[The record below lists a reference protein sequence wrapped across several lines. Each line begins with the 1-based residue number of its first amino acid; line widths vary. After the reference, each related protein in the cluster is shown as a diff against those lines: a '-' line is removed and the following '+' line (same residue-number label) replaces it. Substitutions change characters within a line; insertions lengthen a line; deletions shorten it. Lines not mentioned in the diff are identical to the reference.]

1 MSEKNIKV
9 GARVE
14 LTGKDLF
21 GTVAYVGMTSFA
33 VGKWVGVVLDEPK
46 GKNSGSIKGQQYFQC
61 EDNCGMF
68 VRPTQLRVLVPA
80 PGSAGGKSSS
90 EDVSGTL
97 ATPTPMAQPTKAR
110 LSGSRTSLSSSRQ
123 SLLGSRTQLTTS
135 LNERTGSSTSIA
147 TRKSLVPQNSKDKE
161 TSSSSSLAE
170 GAAAAGGNGGNG
182 GSHTSSKRASFVET
196 GFLEILKPQFTPS
209 QPMRSPSFSNP
220 AQSGEDKAALLEA
233 QKTSAELQ
241 TQLADLTEKLET
253 LKQRRQEDK
262 ERLRELDKM
271 KIQFE
276 QLQEFRTKIMAA
288 QASLQKDLQRAKQET
303 KDAIEARERHAQEMA
318 ELSDNVEMITL
329 DKEMAEE
336 KADTLQLELESLKE
350 RNEELQVDL
359 DLLRSEMQNK
369 AETSIGNIATE
380 GSAGMSTYEFK
391 QLEQQNIRLKE
402 TLVRLRDLSAHD
414 KHDIQKLSKELDMKR
429 SEVAELERTKEKLST
444 KIDELEATVADLQ
457 EQVDAA
463 LGAEEMV
470 EQLAEQK
477 MELEDKVKLLE
488 EEISQLEAL
497 EEVHEQLVESNH
509 ELELDLREELEMAN
523 AAKKDVLRDRDAAI
537 ETIYDR
543 DQTITKFRE
552 LVQKLN
558 EQLLELR
565 ERSSTNE
572 QKSLQDPSLKL
583 ASETIDYKQM
593 FAESKA
599 YTRAIDVQL
608 RQIELSQAN
617 EHVQMLTAFMPE
629 SFMNRGGDHDSILV
643 ILLISR
649 IVFKCGIVV
658 SQTRERFPAVE
669 AVTREAVTQGHTV
682 QQYAFKCRLMH
693 YIHNLQCALHQILY
707 GLNSCQ
713 PDTLLRAGSSLPEMI
728 AQEKIVDGI
737 IELLKSN
744 QLDENSTTDNIEKC
758 VAFFNAMN
766 SVLLAGE
773 QLLNETQMIRDCVAS
788 LSAACESILNDT
800 AIAKVII
807 QEAGSTSDSM
817 LLIQFLN
824 EHMES
829 IKQQVKLIKRR
840 LPTDQHVI
848 KVGLSQHKVDAI
860 RVLAQNISRIMSTM
874 HQASKQSLAAIV
886 SNIESDNAAEHTIP
900 QDKYWSLLSAAC
912 ERIYEQDD
920 RGPTHNFK
928 TLLAQANSDLQHIA
942 QHLLDKEYEI
952 ISAANALQQQQQQ
965 QVPGGQQQRPNSLS
979 TPINQRAQLIKK
991 QLEQKNILAATLENR
1006 EADIKQLKLA
1016 AKMKQNELSEMQI
1029 RKDLAEKKLSVL
1041 QGEYEHAVDKWKLQ
1055 YEETRQQL
1063 QLKEK
1068 EFEETMD
1075 HLQSDIDALESE
1087 KIDLRD
1093 KLKLNTSSGK
1103 NQSSDSHSSHNL
1115 STAAAHSTGV
1125 GGGGSANVSYSAPA
1139 GTAPLVAEE
1148 VQLLK
1153 CAFNQERHERL
1164 RLQAQD
1170 MRAKL
1175 QQFEPLH
1182 VPQPQDQK
1190 INALE
1195 SELTKMKHAWV
1206 LSLLQVQA
1214 NGIQSGNIDAIA
1226 LQRRHQPVPP
1236 KAVISSKASQLASD
1250 ILSEYLHRKPHRAA
1264 RGQFAAF
1271 PTVDVKRVL
1280 QI

>member
-14 LTGKDLF
+14 LTGKELF
-21 GTVAYVGMTSFA
+21 GTIAYVGMTSFA

-46 GKNSGSIKGQQYFQC
+46 GKNSGSIKGHQYFQC
-61 EDNCGMF
+61 DENCGMF
-68 VRPTQLRVLVPA
+68 VRPTQLRVITPA
-80 PGSAGGKSSS
+80 PGDSVGA
-90 EDVSGTL
+90 SGS
-97 ATPTPMAQPTKAR
+97 ATPTVQPTKAR
-110 LSGSRTSLSSSRQ
+110 LSSSRNSLSSSRQ

-135 LNERTGSSTSIA
+135 LSERTGSSSSLA
-147 TRKSLVPQNSKDKE
+147 ARKSLAPQSSKDKVA
-161 TSSSSSLAE
+161 SSTGSLAVE
-170 GAAAAGGNGGNG
+170 GGPGVASAIG
-182 GSHTSSKRASFVET
+182 SKRASFVET

-209 QPMRSPSFSNP
+209 QPMRSPSFTTPPTGTSTTD
-220 AQSGEDKAALLEA
+220 DKVALLEA

-241 TQLADLTEKLET
+241 TQLADATEKLET
-253 LKQRRQEDK
+253 LKQRRNEDK
-262 ERLRELDKM
+262 ERLREFDKM

-276 QLQEFRTKIMAA
+276 QQQEFRTKIMAS
-288 QASLQKDLQRAKQET
+288 QAIMKKELQRAKQEA
-303 KDAIEARERHAQEMA
+303 KDAIEAKEQHAQEMA

-336 KADTLQLELESLKE
+336 KADTLQLELESSKE
-350 RNEELQVDL
+350 RIEELQVDL

-369 AETSIGNIATE
+369 AESNIPAAD
-380 GSAGMSTYEFK
+380 GGMSTYEFK

-402 TLVRLRDLSAHD
+402 TLVRLRDLTAHD
-414 KHDIQKLSKELDMKR
+414 KHDIQKLTKELEMKR
-429 SEVAELERTKEKLST
+429 SEVAELERTKEKLSS

-470 EQLAEQK
+470 EQLAEKK

-509 ELELDLREELEMAN
+509 ELELDLREELDLAN
-523 AAKKDVLRDRDAAI
+523 GAKKEMLRERDAAI

-558 EQLLELR
+558 EQLIELR
-565 ERSSTNE
+565 ERSSNNDL
-572 QKSLQDPSLKL
+572 KSLQDPSLKL
-583 ASETIDYKQM
+583 ATETIDYKQM

-617 EHVQMLTAFMPE
+617 EHVHMLTAFMPE

-643 ILLISR
+643 VLLISR
-649 IVFKCGIVV
+649 IVFKCGIIV

-669 AVTREAVTQGHTV
+669 LVTREAVTQGHAV
-682 QQYAFKCRLMH
+682 QQYTFKCRLMH
-693 YIHNLQCALHQILY
+693 YVHNLQCALHQILY

-713 PDTLLRAGSSLPEMI
+713 PDTLLRAGSSLPEMV

-788 LSAACESILNDT
+788 LGAACESILNDT

-807 QEAGSTSDSM
+807 QEAGATSDSM

-840 LPTDQHVI
+840 LPNDQHVI
-848 KVGLSQHKVDAI
+848 KCGLSPHKMDAM
-860 RVLAQNISRIMSTM
+860 RALAQHISRIMSAM
-874 HQASKQSLAAIV
+874 HLATKQALAAIV
-886 SNIESDNAAEHTIP
+886 ANIESDNAAEHTLP
-900 QDKYWSLLSAAC
+900 QDKFWSLLSAAC

-920 RGPTHNFK
+920 RGPTQNFK
-928 TLLAQANSDLQHIA
+928 ALLGQANTDLQHIA

-952 ISAANALQQQQQQ
+952 MSAAGAA
-965 QVPGGQQQRPNSLS
+965 PRAPSLN

-991 QLEQKNILAATLENR
+991 QLEQKNVLAATLENR

-1016 AKMKQNELSEMQI
+1016 AKMKLNELSEMQI

-1041 QGEYEHAVDKWKLQ
+1041 QDEYEHAVGKWKLQ
-1055 YEETRQQL
+1055 YEETHKKL

-1087 KIDLRD
+1087 KSDLRD
-1093 KLKLNTSSGK
+1093 KLKLNTSGVKS
-1103 NQSSDSHSSHNL
+1103 QTSDSHSSLHNL
-1115 STAAAHSTGV
+1115 SATGT
-1125 GGGGSANVSYSAPA
+1125 GSANVSYTAPA

-1148 VQLLK
+1148 LQLLK
-1153 CAFNQERHERL
+1153 CAFNNERNERL

-1175 QQFEPLH
+1175 QQFEPIY
-1182 VPQPQDQK
+1182 VPQPQDQR
-1190 INALE
+1190 ICALE
-1195 SELTKMKHAWV
+1195 SQLTKMKHAWV

-1214 NGIQSGNIDAIA
+1214 KSSDVNVNTVAM
-1226 LQRRHQPVPP
+1226 QRRNQPLPQ
-1236 KAVISSKASQLASD
+1236 KAEICTRASRLASD
-1250 ILSEYLHRKPHRAA
+1250 ILTEYLQRKPHRAA
-1264 RGQFAAF
+1264 TGEFAAF

>member
-14 LTGKDLF
+14 LTGKELF
-21 GTVAYVGMTSFA
+21 GTIAYVGMTSFA

-61 EDNCGMF
+61 EENCGMF
-68 VRPTQLRVLVPA
+68 VRPTQLRVIMPA
-80 PGSAGGKSSS
+80 GDQAAGSGG
-90 EDVSGTL
+90 SGN
-97 ATPTPMAQPTKAR
+97 ATPTLQPTKAR

-135 LNERTGSSTSIA
+135 LSERTGSSSSLA
-147 TRKSLVPQNSKDKE
+147 TRKSLAPQSSKDKDA
-161 TSSSSSLAE
+161 SSTGSLAGE
-170 GAAAAGGNGGNG
+170 GSGTA
-182 GSHTSSKRASFVET
+182 TSATASKRASFVET

-209 QPMRSPSFSNP
+209 QPMRSPSFTATSTT
-220 AQSGEDKAALLEA
+220 EDKVALLEA

-241 TQLADLTEKLET
+241 TQLADVTEKLET
-253 LKQRRQEDK
+253 LKQRRNEDK
-262 ERLRELDKM
+262 ERLREFDKM

-276 QLQEFRTKIMAA
+276 QLQEFRTKIMSA
-288 QASLQKDLQRAKQET
+288 QASLQKELQRAKQEA
-303 KDAIEARERHAQEMA
+303 KDAIEAKEQHAQEMA

-336 KADTLQLELESLKE
+336 KADTLQLELESSKE
-350 RNEELQVDL
+350 RIEELQVDL
-359 DLLRSEMQNK
+359 ELLRSEMQNK
-369 AETSIGNIATE
+369 TESSIAASDG
-380 GSAGMSTYEFK
+380 GMSTYEFK
-391 QLEQQNIRLKE
+391 QLEQQNIRLKD
-402 TLVRLRDLSAHD
+402 TLVRLRDLTAHD
-414 KHDIQKLSKELDMKR
+414 KHDIQKLTKELEMKR
-429 SEVAELERTKEKLST
+429 SEVAELERTKEKLSS

-470 EQLAEQK
+470 EQLAEKK

-488 EEISQLEAL
+488 EEIAQLEAL

-509 ELELDLREELEMAN
+509 ELELDLREELDLAN
-523 AAKKDVLRDRDAAI
+523 GAKKEVLRERDAAI

-558 EQLLELR
+558 EQLIELR
-565 ERSSTNE
+565 DRSSSNE

-583 ASETIDYKQM
+583 ATETIDYKQM

-669 AVTREAVTQGHTV
+669 AVTREAVTQGYAV

-707 GLNSCQ
+707 GLNSCT
-713 PDTLLRAGSSLPEMI
+713 PDTLLRAGSSLPEMV

-788 LSAACESILNDT
+788 LGAACESILNDT

-807 QEAGSTSDSM
+807 EEAGATSDSM

-840 LPTDQHVI
+840 LPNDQHVI
-848 KVGLSQHKVDAI
+848 KCGLSPHKMDAM
-860 RVLAQNISRIMSTM
+860 RALAQQISRIMSTM
-874 HQASKQSLAAIV
+874 HLATKQALAAIV
-886 SNIESDNAAEHTIP
+886 ANTESDNAAEHTLP
-900 QDKYWSLLSAAC
+900 QDKYWSLLSSAC
-912 ERIYEQDD
+912 ERVYEQDD
-920 RGPTHNFK
+920 RGPTQNFK
-928 TLLAQANSDLQHIA
+928 ALLGQANTDLQHIA

-952 ISAANALQQQQQQ
+952 MSAAGAAPRVQAQN
-965 QVPGGQQQRPNSLS
+965 

-991 QLEQKNILAATLENR
+991 QLEQKNVLAATLENR

-1016 AKMKQNELSEMQI
+1016 AKMKLNELSEMQI

-1041 QGEYEHAVDKWKLQ
+1041 QSEYEHAVNKWKLQ
-1055 YEETRQQL
+1055 YEETHQNL
-1063 QLKEK
+1063 LKKEK

-1087 KIDLRD
+1087 KSDLRD
-1093 KLKLNTSSGK
+1093 KLKLNSSVGK
-1103 NQSSDSHSSHNL
+1103 SQASDSHSSSAHNL
-1115 STAAAHSTGV
+1115 SGTGL
-1125 GGGGSANVSYSAPA
+1125 GTGSANVSYTAPA

-1148 VQLLK
+1148 LQLLK
-1153 CAFNQERHERL
+1153 CAFNQERNERL

-1175 QQFEPLH
+1175 QQFEPIH
-1182 VPQPQDQK
+1182 VPQPQDQR

-1195 SELTKMKHAWV
+1195 SQLTKMKHAWV

-1214 NGIQSGNIDAIA
+1214 KGASGGAANINTIA
-1226 LQRRHQPVPP
+1226 MQRRHQPLPR
-1236 KAVISSKASQLASD
+1236 KSEISTQASRLASD
-1250 ILSEYLHRKPHRAA
+1250 ILAEYLQRKPHRAA
-1264 RGQFAAF
+1264 SGQFAAF

>member
-1 MSEKNIKV
+1 MTEKNLKV

-14 LTGKDLF
+14 LTGKDLL

-61 EDNCGMF
+61 EENHGMF
-68 VRPTQLRVLVPA
+68 VRPTQLRLLEAA
-80 PGSAGGKSSS
+80 PGS
-90 EDVSGTL
+90 SG
-97 ATPTPMAQPTKAR
+97 ATPTAAQPTKAR

-123 SLLGSRTQLTTS
+123 SLLGSRSQLATS
-135 LNERTGSSTSIA
+135 LSERTASSSSLA
-147 TRKSLVPQNSKDKE
+147 TRKSLAPQSSRDKE
-161 TSSSSSLAE
+161 SSSTSLAE
-170 GAAAAGGNGGNG
+170 GPSGGNG
-182 GSHTSSKRASFVET
+182 GSGSHASSKRASFVET

-209 QPMRSPSFSNP
+209 QPMRSPSFTTPPNSS
-220 AQSGEDKAALLEA
+220 SGTDDKTALLEA

-241 TQLADLTEKLET
+241 TQLADVSEKLDT
-253 LKQRRQEDK
+253 LKQRRNEDK
-262 ERLRELDKM
+262 ERLREFDKM

-288 QASLQKDLQRAKQET
+288 QASLQKELQRAKQEA
-303 KDAIEARERHAQEMA
+303 KDAIEAKEQHAQEMA

-336 KADTLQLELESLKE
+336 KADTLQLELESSKE
-350 RNEELQVDL
+350 RIEELQVDL
-359 DLLRSEMQNK
+359 ELLRSEMQNK
-369 AETSIGNIATE
+369 AETTIGNISGDGVGDST
-380 GSAGMSTYEFK
+380 GLSTYEFK
-391 QLEQQNIRLKE
+391 QLEQQNIRLKD

-414 KHDIQKLSKELDMKR
+414 KHDIQKLSKELEMKR
-429 SEVAELERTKEKLST
+429 SEVAELERTKEKLSA

-470 EQLAEQK
+470 EQLAEKK

-488 EEISQLEAL
+488 EEIAQLEAL

-509 ELELDLREELEMAN
+509 ELELDLREELDLAN
-523 AAKKDVLRDRDAAI
+523 GAKKEVLRERDAAI

-558 EQLLELR
+558 EQLTELR
-565 ERSSTNE
+565 ERSSGNE
-572 QKSLQDPSLKL
+572 KESLQDPSLKL
-583 ASETIDYKQM
+583 ATETIDYKQM

-629 SFMNRGGDHDSILV
+629 SFMSRGGDHDSILV
-643 ILLISR
+643 VLLISR

-669 AVTREAVTQGHTV
+669 AITREAVTHGHAV
-682 QQYAFKCRLMH
+682 QQFAFKCRLLH
-693 YIHNLQCALHQILY
+693 YVHNLQCALHQILY

-713 PDTLLRAGSSLPEMI
+713 PDTLLRAGSSLPEMV

-773 QLLNETQMIRDCVAS
+773 QLLNEIQMIRDCVAS
-788 LSAACESILNDT
+788 LGAACESILSDT
-800 AIAKVII
+800 AIARVII
-807 QEAGSTSDSM
+807 QEAGATSDSV

-824 EHMES
+824 ESMES
-829 IKQQVKLIKRR
+829 VRQQVKLIKRR
-840 LPTDQHVI
+840 LPSDQHVI
-848 KVGLSQHKVDAI
+848 KSGLSEHKVEAM
-860 RVLAQNISRIMSTM
+860 RALAQNISRIMSAM
-874 HQASKQSLAAIV
+874 HQATRQSLAAIV
-886 SNIESDNAAEHTIP
+886 STIESDNAAEHTLA

-920 RGPTHNFK
+920 RGPTQNFK

-952 ISAANALQQQQQQ
+952 MSAANTSNVGL
-965 QVPGGQQQRPNSLS
+965 PGQQRSVGPAQS
-979 TPINQRAQLIKK
+979 TPITQRAQLIKK
-991 QLEQKNILAATLENR
+991 QLEQKNVLAATLENR
-1006 EADIKQLKLA
+1006 EADIKQHKLA

-1041 QGEYEHAVDKWKLQ
+1041 QNEYEHAVAKWKQQ
-1055 YEETRQQL
+1055 YDETHQRL
-1063 QLKEK
+1063 MLKEK

-1087 KIDLRD
+1087 KSDLRD
-1093 KLKLNTSSGK
+1093 KLKLNTSAGK
-1103 NQSSDSHSSHNL
+1103 NQSISDSHSPHNL
-1115 STAAAHSTGV
+1115 SAAGSVSGAP
-1125 GGGGSANVSYSAPA
+1125 GSANISYSAPA
-1139 GTAPLVAEE
+1139 GTAPVVAEE
-1148 VQLLK
+1148 VLLLK
-1153 CAFNQERHERL
+1153 SAFNQERNERL

-1175 QQFEPLH
+1175 SQFEPLH
-1182 VPQPQDQK
+1182 VPQPQDQR
-1190 INALE
+1190 ISALE
-1195 SELTKMKHAWV
+1195 SELTRMKHAWV
-1206 LSLLQVQA
+1206 LSLLQVRSQESI
-1214 NGIQSGNIDAIA
+1214 NTSSINSIA
-1226 LQRRHQPVPP
+1226 LQRRHQPLPP
-1236 KAVISSKASQLASD
+1236 KGEISSKASRLASD
-1250 ILSEYLHRKPHRAA
+1250 ILTEYLQRKPHRATH
-1264 RGQFAAF
+1264 GQFASF

>member
-1 MSEKNIKV
+1 MSEKNLKV

-61 EDNCGMF
+61 DENCGMF
-68 VRPTQLRVLVPA
+68 VRPTQLRVVAPA
-80 PGSAGGKSSS
+80 PGDSGGKRSS
-90 EDVSGTL
+90 EDVSGV
-97 ATPTPMAQPTKAR
+97 TPTAQPTKAR
-110 LSGSRTSLSSSRQ
+110 LSSSRTSLSSSRQ
-123 SLLGSRTQLTTS
+123 SLVGSRTQLTAS
-135 LNERTGSSTSIA
+135 LSERTGSSSSIA
-147 TRKSLVPQNSKDKE
+147 AARKSLAPQNSKDRE
-161 TSSSSSLAE
+161 SSSASLAE
-170 GAAAAGGNGGNG
+170 AAAGGNG
-182 GSHTSSKRASFVET
+182 SHASSKRASFVET

-209 QPMRSPSFSNP
+209 QPMRSPSFTTLPNP
-220 AQSGEDKAALLEA
+220 GVASTSEDKAALLES

-253 LKQRRQEDK
+253 LKQRRNEDK
-262 ERLRELDKM
+262 ERMREFDKM

-288 QASLQKDLQRAKQET
+288 QASLQKELQRAKQET
-303 KDAIEARERHAQEMA
+303 KDAIEAKEQHAQEMA
-318 ELSDNVEMITL
+318 ELSDSVEMITL

-336 KADTLQLELESLKE
+336 KADTLQLELESSKE
-350 RNEELQVDL
+350 RIEELQVDL

-369 AETSIGNIATE
+369 AENTIGNIAAD
-380 GSAGMSTYEFK
+380 GSTGGGLSTYEFK
-391 QLEQQNIRLKE
+391 QLEQQNIRLKD

-414 KHDIQKLSKELDMKR
+414 KHDIQKLSKELEMKR
-429 SEVAELERTKEKLST
+429 SEVAELERTKEKLSA

-470 EQLAEQK
+470 EQLAEKK

-509 ELELDLREELEMAN
+509 ELELDLREELDLAN
-523 AAKKDVLRDRDAAI
+523 AAKKDVLRERDAAI

-558 EQLLELR
+558 EQLTELR
-565 ERSSTNE
+565 ERTSSNE
-572 QKSLQDPSLKL
+572 DKSLQDPSLKL
-583 ASETIDYKQM
+583 ATETIDYKQM

-617 EHVQMLTAFMPE
+617 EHVHMLTAFMPE

-669 AVTREAVTQGHTV
+669 AVTREAVTQGHAV
-682 QQYAFKCRLMH
+682 QQYTFKCRLMH

-713 PDTLLRAGSSLPEMI
+713 PDTLLRAGSSLPEMV

-773 QLLNETQMIRDCVAS
+773 QLLNEIQMIRDCVAS
-788 LSAACESILNDT
+788 LGAACESILNDT

-807 QEAGSTSDSM
+807 QEAGATSDSM
-817 LLIQFLN
+817 LLIQYLN
-824 EHMES
+824 EQMES
-829 IKQQVKLIKRR
+829 IRQQVKLIKRR
-840 LPTDQHVI
+840 LPSDQHVI
-848 KVGLSQHKVDAI
+848 KCGLSQHKVDAM
-860 RVLAQNISRIMSTM
+860 RALAQNISRIMSAM
-874 HQASKQSLAAIV
+874 HLATRQSLAAIV
-886 SNIESDNAAEHTIP
+886 ANIESDNAAEHTLP

-928 TLLAQANSDLQHIA
+928 ALLAQANTDLQHIA

-952 ISAANALQQQQQQ
+952 MTAANTSTSTS
-965 QVPGGQQQRPNSLS
+965 GSGQQRPTAAQS
-979 TPINQRAQLIKK
+979 TPIIQRAQLIKK
-991 QLEQKNILAATLENR
+991 QLEQKNVLSATLENR

-1041 QGEYEHAVDKWKLQ
+1041 QNEYEHAVDKWKQQ

-1063 QLKEK
+1063 SLKEK

-1087 KIDLRD
+1087 KSDLRD
-1093 KLKLNTSSGK
+1093 KLKLNTSTGK
-1103 NQSSDSHSSHNL
+1103 NQSSDSHSQHSL
-1115 STAAAHSTGV
+1115 STAASAGPGST
-1125 GGGGSANVSYSAPA
+1125 NVSYTTPA
-1139 GTAPLVAEE
+1139 GTAPAVAEE

-1153 CAFNQERHERL
+1153 CAFTNERNERL

-1175 QQFEPLH
+1175 SQFEPIH
-1182 VPQPQDQK
+1182 VPQPQDQR
-1190 INALE
+1190 INALD
-1195 SELTKMKHAWV
+1195 SELTRMKHAWV
-1206 LSLLQVQA
+1206 LSLLQVRS
-1214 NGIQSGNIDAIA
+1214 NDAVSAGSINTVA
-1226 LQRRHQPVPP
+1226 LQRRHQPLPP
-1236 KAVISSKASQLASD
+1236 KGEISSKASQLASD
-1250 ILSEYLHRKPHRAA
+1250 ILTEYLQRKPHRAA
-1264 RGQFAAF
+1264 RGQFASF
-1271 PTVDVKRVL
+1271 PTVDVKQVL

>member
-14 LTGKDLF
+14 LTGKELF
-21 GTVAYVGMTSFA
+21 GTIAYVGMTSFA

-61 EDNCGMF
+61 EENCGMF
-68 VRPTQLRVLVPA
+68 VRPTQLRVITPAPETA
-80 PGSAGGKSSS
+80 PGSGSSGS
-90 EDVSGTL
+90 
-97 ATPTPMAQPTKAR
+97 ATPTLQPTKAR
-110 LSGSRTSLSSSRQ
+110 LSGSRASLSSSRQ

-135 LNERTGSSTSIA
+135 LSERTGSNSSLA
-147 TRKSLVPQNSKDKE
+147 TRKSLAPQSSKDKDAA
-161 TSSSSSLAE
+161 TAASLSGEA
-170 GAAAAGGNGGNG
+170 GATASPAA
-182 GSHTSSKRASFVET
+182 SKRASFVET

-209 QPMRSPSFSNP
+209 QPMRSPSFTAPPNTT
-220 AQSGEDKAALLEA
+220 EDKVALLES
-233 QKTSAELQ
+233 QKISAELQ
-241 TQLADLTEKLET
+241 TQLADVTEKLET
-253 LKQRRQEDK
+253 LKQRRNEDK
-262 ERLRELDKM
+262 ERLREFDKM

-276 QLQEFRTKIMAA
+276 QLQEFRTKIMSA
-288 QASLQKDLQRAKQET
+288 QASLQKELQRAKQET
-303 KDAIEARERHAQEMA
+303 KDAIEAKERHAQEMA

-336 KADTLQLELESLKE
+336 KADTLQLELESSKE
-350 RNEELQVDL
+350 RIEELQVDL
-359 DLLRSEMQNK
+359 ELLRSEMQNK
-369 AETSIGNIATE
+369 AETNITASD
-380 GSAGMSTYEFK
+380 GGMSTYEFK
-391 QLEQQNIRLKE
+391 QLEQQNIRLKD
-402 TLVRLRDLSAHD
+402 TLVRLRDLTAHD
-414 KHDIQKLSKELDMKR
+414 KHDIQKLTKELEMKR
-429 SEVAELERTKEKLST
+429 SEVAELERTKEKLSS

-470 EQLAEQK
+470 EQLAEKK

-488 EEISQLEAL
+488 EEIAQLEAL

-509 ELELDLREELEMAN
+509 ELELDLREELDLAN
-523 AAKKDVLRDRDAAI
+523 AAKKDVLRERDAAI

-558 EQLLELR
+558 EQLIELR
-565 ERSSTNE
+565 ERSSNND

-583 ASETIDYKQM
+583 ATETIDYKQM

-669 AVTREAVTQGHTV
+669 AVTREAVTQGHAV

-713 PDTLLRAGSSLPEMI
+713 PDTLLRAGSSLPEMV

-788 LSAACESILNDT
+788 LGAACESILNDT

-807 QEAGSTSDSM
+807 QEAGATSDSM

-840 LPTDQHVI
+840 LPNDQHVI
-848 KVGLSQHKVDAI
+848 KCGLSPHKMDAM
-860 RVLAQNISRIMSTM
+860 RALAQNISRIMSAM
-874 HQASKQSLAAIV
+874 HLATKQALAAIV
-886 SNIESDNAAEHTIP
+886 ANIESDNAAEHTLP
-900 QDKYWSLLSAAC
+900 QDKYWSLLSSAC

-920 RGPTHNFK
+920 RGPTQNFK
-928 TLLAQANSDLQHIA
+928 ALLGQANADLQHIA

-952 ISAANALQQQQQQ
+952 MSAAGTA
-965 QVPGGQQQRPNSLS
+965 PRPQTLS
-979 TPINQRAQLIKK
+979 TPIHQRSQLIKK
-991 QLEQKNILAATLENR
+991 QLEQKNVLAATLENR

-1016 AKMKQNELSEMQI
+1016 AKMKLNELSEMQI

-1041 QGEYEHAVDKWKLQ
+1041 QDEYEHAVGKWKLQ
-1055 YEETRQQL
+1055 YEETHKKLL
-1063 QLKEK
+1063 QKEK

-1087 KIDLRD
+1087 KSDLRD
-1093 KLKLNTSSGK
+1093 KLKLNTSAGK
-1103 NQSSDSHSSHNL
+1103 SLTSDSHSSLHNL
-1115 STAAAHSTGV
+1115 SATGTS
-1125 GGGGSANVSYSAPA
+1125 SANVSYTAPA

-1148 VQLLK
+1148 LQLLK
-1153 CAFNQERHERL
+1153 CAFNNERNERM

-1175 QQFEPLH
+1175 QQLEPIY
-1182 VPQPQDQK
+1182 VPQPQDQR

-1195 SELTKMKHAWV
+1195 SQLTKMKHAWV

-1214 NGIQSGNIDAIA
+1214 KGSGMSAANINTIA
-1226 LQRRHQPVPP
+1226 LQRRNQPLPQ
-1236 KAVISSKASQLASD
+1236 KAEICTRASRLASD
-1250 ILSEYLHRKPHRAA
+1250 ILNEYLQRKPHRASA
-1264 RGQFAAF
+1264 GEFAAF

>member
-1 MSEKNIKV
+1 MSEKNLKV

-14 LTGKDLF
+14 LTGKDLL

-61 EDNCGMF
+61 DENCGMF
-68 VRPTQLRVLVPA
+68 VRPTQLRLLEAA
-80 PGSAGGKSSS
+80 PGSRRSI
-90 EDVSGTL
+90 EDVSG
-97 ATPTPMAQPTKAR
+97 ATPTAAQPTKAR
-110 LSGSRTSLSSSRQ
+110 LSSSRTSLSSSRQ

-135 LNERTGSSTSIA
+135 LSERTASSSSIGP
-147 TRKSLVPQNSKDKE
+147 RKSLAPQNSKDKE
-161 TSSSSSLAE
+161 SSSTSLAE
-170 GAAAAGGNGGNG
+170 GAPAASGGNGAA
-182 GSHTSSKRASFVET
+182 SHASSKRASFVET

-209 QPMRSPSFSNP
+209 QPLRSPSFTMPSN
-220 AQSGEDKAALLEA
+220 SGAEDKVALLEA

-241 TQLADLTEKLET
+241 AQLADLTEKLET
-253 LKQRRQEDK
+253 LKQRRNEDK
-262 ERLRELDKM
+262 ERLREFDKM

-276 QLQEFRTKIMAA
+276 QLQEFRTKIMGA
-288 QASLQKDLQRAKQET
+288 QASLQKELLRAKQEA
-303 KDAIEARERHAQEMA
+303 KDAIEAKEQHAQEMA
-318 ELSDNVEMITL
+318 DLADNVEMITL

-336 KADTLQLELESLKE
+336 KADTLQLELESSKE
-350 RNEELQVDL
+350 RIEELEVDL
-359 DLLRSEMQNK
+359 ELLRSEMQNK
-369 AETSIGNIATE
+369 AESAIGNIS
-380 GSAGMSTYEFK
+380 GGDDSPGLSTYEFK

-414 KHDIQKLSKELDMKR
+414 KHDIQKLSKELEMKR
-429 SEVAELERTKEKLST
+429 SEVTELERTKEKLSA
-444 KIDELEATVADLQ
+444 KIDELEAIVADLQ

-470 EQLAEQK
+470 EQLAEKK

-488 EEISQLEAL
+488 EEIAQLEAL

-509 ELELDLREELEMAN
+509 ELELDLREELDLAN
-523 AAKKDVLRDRDAAI
+523 GAKKEVLRERDAAI

-543 DQTITKFRE
+543 DQTIVKFRE

-558 EQLLELR
+558 DQLTELR
-565 ERSSTNE
+565 DRNSSNE
-572 QKSLQDPSLKL
+572 KESLQDPSLKMVT
-583 ASETIDYKQM
+583 ETIDYKQM

-629 SFMNRGGDHDSILV
+629 SFMSRGGDHDSILV

-649 IVFKCGIVV
+649 IVFKCDIVV
-658 SQTRERFPAVE
+658 SQTRERFPPVDAI
-669 AVTREAVTQGHTV
+669 TREAVTQGHAV
-682 QQYAFKCRLMH
+682 QQYAFKCRLLH
-693 YIHNLQCALHQILY
+693 YVHSLQCALHQILY

-713 PDTLLRAGSSLPEMI
+713 PDTLLRAGSSLPEMV

-773 QLLNETQMIRDCVAS
+773 QLLNEIQMIRDCVAS
-788 LSAACESILNDT
+788 LGAACESILSDT

-807 QEAGSTSDSM
+807 QEAGATSDSV

-824 EHMES
+824 ENMES
-829 IKQQVKLIKRR
+829 VRQQVKLIKRR
-840 LPTDQHVI
+840 LPSDQHVI
-848 KVGLSQHKVDAI
+848 KSGLSQHKVEAM
-860 RVLAQNISRIMSTM
+860 RGLAQNISRIMSAM
-874 HQASKQSLAAIV
+874 HQATKQSLAAIV
-886 SNIESDNAAEHTIP
+886 STIESDNAAEHTLP
-900 QDKYWSLLSAAC
+900 QEKYWALLTASC

-920 RGPTHNFK
+920 RGPTQNFK
-928 TLLAQANSDLQHIA
+928 TLLAQANSDLQLIA
-942 QHLLDKEYEI
+942 QHLLDKEYDI
-952 ISAANALQQQQQQ
+952 ISAANNASNQQKS
-965 QVPGGQQQRPNSLS
+965 GAHS
-979 TPINQRAQLIKK
+979 TPITQRAQLIKK
-991 QLEQKNILAATLENR
+991 QLEQKNVLAATLENR
-1006 EADIKQLKLA
+1006 EADVKQLKVA

-1041 QGEYEHAVDKWKLQ
+1041 QNEYEHAVDKWKQ
-1055 YEETRQQL
+1055 KYEETCLQL

-1087 KIDLRD
+1087 KSDLRD
-1093 KLKLNTSSGK
+1093 KLKLNSTTGK
-1103 NQSSDSHSSHNL
+1103 VQPGSESHSPHNISL
-1115 STAAAHSTGV
+1115 SGNTSTAPGIS
-1125 GGGGSANVSYSAPA
+1125 NVSYSAPA
-1139 GTAPLVAEE
+1139 GTAPVVAEE
-1148 VQLLK
+1148 VELLK
-1153 CAFNQERHERL
+1153 NAFNQERNQRL

-1175 QQFEPLH
+1175 SQFEPLH
-1182 VPQPQDQK
+1182 VPQPQDQR
-1190 INALE
+1190 ITALE
-1195 SELTKMKHAWV
+1195 SELTRMKHAWV
-1206 LSLLQVQA
+1206 LSLLQVRSQDSV
-1214 NGIQSGNIDAIA
+1214 NSGTRIDAVA
-1226 LQRRHQPVPP
+1226 LQRRNQPVPL
-1236 KAVISSKASQLASD
+1236 KGEISSKASQLASD
-1250 ILSEYLHRKPHRAA
+1250 ILTEYLQRKPHRATH
-1264 RGQFAAF
+1264 GQFASF

>member
-14 LTGKDLF
+14 LTGKELF

-33 VGKWVGVVLDEPK
+33 VGKWVGVVLEEPK
-46 GKNSGSIKGQQYFQC
+46 GKNNGCIKGQQYFQC
-61 EDNCGMF
+61 DENCGMF
-68 VRPTQLRVLVPA
+68 VRPTQLRVITPA
-80 PGSAGGKSSS
+80 PDASGSGKRSS
-90 EDVSGTL
+90 EDVSGSGN
-97 ATPTPMAQPTKAR
+97 TPLTTQPTRAR

-135 LNERTGSSTSIA
+135 LSERTPSSSSIGP
-147 TRKSLVPQNSKDKE
+147 RKSLAPQNSKDA
-161 TSSSSSLAE
+161 SSSSLANAE
-170 GAAAAGGNGGNG
+170 TASAAGGGNG
-182 GSHTSSKRASFVET
+182 SHASSKRASFVET

-209 QPMRSPSFSNP
+209 QPMRSPSFTAPPNAGS
-220 AQSGEDKAALLEA
+220 SSEDKAALLEA

-241 TQLADLTEKLET
+241 TQVADLTEKLDT
-253 LKQRRQEDK
+253 LKQRRNEDK
-262 ERLRELDKM
+262 ERLREFDKM

-276 QLQEFRTKIMAA
+276 QLQEFRTKIMAT
-288 QASLQKDLQRAKQET
+288 QASLQKELQRAKQEA
-303 KDAIEARERHAQEMA
+303 KDAIEAKERHAQEMA

-336 KADTLQLELESLKE
+336 KADTLQLELESSKE
-350 RNEELQVDL
+350 RIEELQVDL
-359 DLLRSEMQNK
+359 ELLRSDMQNK
-369 AETSIGNIATE
+369 ADATIGNI
-380 GSAGMSTYEFK
+380 SADGTTGGMSTYEFK
-391 QLEQQNIRLKE
+391 QLEQQNIRLKD

-414 KHDIQKLSKELDMKR
+414 KHDIQKLTKELETKR
-429 SEVAELERTKEKLST
+429 SEVAELERTKEKLSS

-470 EQLAEQK
+470 EQLAEKK

-488 EEISQLEAL
+488 EEIAQLEAL

-509 ELELDLREELEMAN
+509 DLEMDLREELDLAN
-523 AAKKDVLRDRDAAI
+523 GAKKEALRERDAAI

-558 EQLLELR
+558 EELIELR
-565 ERSSTNE
+565 ERSSSND

-643 ILLISR
+643 VLLISR

-669 AVTREAVTQGHTV
+669 AVTREAVTQGHGV

-713 PDTLLRAGSSLPEMI
+713 PDTLLRAGSSLPEMV

-788 LSAACESILNDT
+788 LGAACESILNDT

-807 QEAGSTSDSM
+807 QEAGATSDSV

-824 EHMES
+824 EQMEA

-840 LPTDQHVI
+840 LPSDQHVI
-848 KVGLSQHKVDAI
+848 KCGLSSHKLDAI
-860 RVLAQNISRIMSTM
+860 RALAQSISRIMSAM
-874 HQASKQSLAAIV
+874 HSATKQALAAV
-886 SNIESDNAAEHTIP
+886 VANIESDNAAEHTLP
-900 QDKYWSLLSAAC
+900 QEKYWSLLSAAC

-928 TLLAQANSDLQHIA
+928 TLLAQAQTDLQHIA

-952 ISAANALQQQQQQ
+952 ISAAGA
-965 QVPGGQQQRPNSLS
+965 QQRPQNKD
-979 TPINQRAQLIKK
+979 TPIIQRAQLIKK
-991 QLEQKNILAATLENR
+991 QLEQKNVLAATLENR

-1041 QGEYEHAVDKWKLQ
+1041 QGEYEHTVNKWKLQ
-1055 YEETRQQL
+1055 YEETRTLLVQ
-1063 QLKEK
+1063 KEK

-1087 KIDLRD
+1087 KSDLRD
-1093 KLKLNTSSGK
+1093 KLKLNSSGGK
-1103 NQSSDSHSSHNL
+1103 SQISDLSGHNI
-1115 STAAAHSTGV
+1115 STASSG
-1125 GGGGSANVSYSAPA
+1125 NVSYTAPA
-1139 GTAPLVAEE
+1139 GTAPMVAEE
-1148 VQLLK
+1148 LQLLK
-1153 CAFNQERHERL
+1153 CAFNNERNERL

-1175 QQFEPLH
+1175 QQFEPIY
-1182 VPQPQDQK
+1182 VPQPQDQR

-1195 SELTKMKHAWV
+1195 SQLTKMKHAWV

-1214 NGIQSGNIDAIA
+1214 PGASLVANANSVA
-1226 LQRRHQPVPP
+1226 LQRRHQPLPP
-1236 KAVISSKASQLASD
+1236 KQEISTRASQLASD
-1250 ILSEYLHRKPHRAA
+1250 ILAEYLQRKPHRAS

>member
-1 MSEKNIKV
+1 MSEKDLKK

-14 LTGKDLF
+14 LTGKDLL

-33 VGKWVGVVLDEPK
+33 VGKWVGVILDEPK
-46 GKNSGSIKGQQYFQC
+46 GKNSGSIKGTQYFQC
-61 EDNCGMF
+61 DENCGMF
-68 VRPTQLRVLVPA
+68 VRPTQLRLLEPA
-80 PGSAGGKSSS
+80 PAVAREESVA
-90 EDVSGTL
+90 SGTP
-97 ATPTPMAQPTKAR
+97 AAAQPTKAR

-123 SLLGSRTQLTTS
+123 SLLGSRNQLA
-135 LNERTGSSTSIA
+135 GSSSSIGP
-147 TRKSLVPQNSKDKE
+147 RKSLAPQGSKDKDA
-161 TSSSSSLAE
+161 SGGSPAE
-170 GAAAAGGNGGNG
+170 GGAAGGNGSGA
-182 GSHTSSKRASFVET
+182 GSHASSKRASFVET

-209 QPMRSPSFSNP
+209 QPIRSPSFTALANAS
-220 AQSGEDKAALLEA
+220 AAGEDKAALLEA

-253 LKQRRQEDK
+253 LKQRRNEDK
-262 ERLRELDKM
+262 ERLREFDKM

-288 QASLQKDLQRAKQET
+288 QASLQKELQRAKQEA
-303 KDAIEARERHAQEMA
+303 KDAIEAKEQHAQEMA

-336 KADTLQLELESLKE
+336 KADTLQLELESSKE
-350 RNEELQVDL
+350 RIEELQLDL

-369 AETSIGNIATE
+369 AETTIGNISAE
-380 GSAGMSTYEFK
+380 GVSESGGLSTYEYK
-391 QLEQQNIRLKE
+391 QLEQQNIRLKD

-414 KHDIQKLSKELDMKR
+414 KHDIQKLSKELEMKR
-429 SEVAELERTKEKLST
+429 SEVTELERTKEKLSA

-470 EQLAEQK
+470 EQLAEKK

-488 EEISQLEAL
+488 EEIAQLEAL

-509 ELELDLREELEMAN
+509 ELELDLREELDLAN
-523 AAKKDVLRDRDAAI
+523 GAKKEVLRERDAAI

-558 EQLLELR
+558 EQLTELR
-565 ERSSTNE
+565 ERSNGNDKE
-572 QKSLQDPSLKL
+572 SLQDPSLKL
-583 ASETIDYKQM
+583 ATETIDYKQM

-629 SFMNRGGDHDSILV
+629 SFMSRGGDHDSILV

-658 SQTRERFPAVE
+658 SQTRERFPAVD
-669 AVTREAVTQGHTV
+669 AVTREVVTQGHAV
-682 QQYAFKCRLMH
+682 QQYAFKCRLLH
-693 YIHNLQCALHQILY
+693 YVHSLQCALHQILY

-713 PDTLLRAGSSLPEMI
+713 PDTLLRAGSSLPEMV

-773 QLLNETQMIRDCVAS
+773 QLLNEIQMIRDCVAS
-788 LSAACESILNDT
+788 LGAACESILSDT

-807 QEAGSTSDSM
+807 QEAGATSDSV

-824 EHMES
+824 ESMES
-829 IKQQVKLIKRR
+829 LRQQVKLIKRR
-840 LPTDQHVI
+840 LPSEQHVV
-848 KVGLSQHKVDAI
+848 KSGLSEHKVEAM
-860 RVLAQNISRIMSTM
+860 RALAQNISRIMSAM
-874 HQASKQSLAAIV
+874 HQATRQSLAAIV
-886 SNIESDNAAEHTIP
+886 STIESDNAAEHTVP
-900 QDKYWSLLSAAC
+900 QDKYWALLSAAC

-928 TLLAQANSDLQHIA
+928 TLLTQANSDLQHIA

-952 ISAANALQQQQQQ
+952 MSAANAAPQAP
-965 QVPGGQQQRPNSLS
+965 VPGGQARTGGSVQS
-979 TPINQRAQLIKK
+979 TPITQRAQLIKK
-991 QLEQKNILAATLENR
+991 QLEQKNVLAATLENR
-1006 EADIKQLKLA
+1006 EADIKQLKVT
-1016 AKMKQNELSEMQI
+1016 AKMKQHELSEMQI

-1041 QGEYEHAVDKWKLQ
+1041 QKEFEHTVNNWTQK
-1055 YEETRQQL
+1055 YEETLQQL

-1075 HLQSDIDALESE
+1075 HLQNDIDALESE
-1087 KIDLRD
+1087 KSDLRD
-1093 KLKLNTSSGK
+1093 KLKLNSSAGK
-1103 NQSSDSHSSHNL
+1103 NQSATESLSPHNL
-1115 STAAAHSTGV
+1115 SAAGSTAGAP
-1125 GGGGSANVSYSAPA
+1125 GSANISYSTPA
-1139 GTAPLVAEE
+1139 DTAPVVAEE
-1148 VQLLK
+1148 VLLLK
-1153 CAFNQERHERL
+1153 NAFNQERSERM

-1175 QQFEPLH
+1175 SQFEPLY
-1182 VPQPQDQK
+1182 VPQPQDQR
-1190 INALE
+1190 ISALE
-1195 SELTKMKHAWV
+1195 SELTRMKHDWV
-1206 LSLLQVQA
+1206 LSLLQVRSQDGA
-1214 NGIQSGNIDAIA
+1214 VAGNINSVA
-1226 LQRRHQPVPP
+1226 LQRRHQPLPP
-1236 KAVISSKASQLASD
+1236 KGEISSKASQLASN
-1250 ILSEYLHRKPHRAA
+1250 ILTEYLHRKPHRAA
-1264 RGQFAAF
+1264 HGQFASF

>member
-14 LTGKDLF
+14 LTGKELF
-21 GTVAYVGMTSFA
+21 GTIAYVGMTSFA

-46 GKNSGSIKGQQYFQC
+46 GKNNGSIKGQQYFQC
-61 EDNCGMF
+61 DENCGMF
-68 VRPTQLRVLVPA
+68 VRPTQLRVVTPA
-80 PGSAGGKSSS
+80 PETGGGSGG
-90 EDVSGTL
+90 
-97 ATPTPMAQPTKAR
+97 ATPITQPTKAR
-110 LSGSRTSLSSSRQ
+110 LSGSRNSLSSSRQ
-123 SLLGSRTQLTTS
+123 SLLGSRTQLTSSLSERAGSNTS
-135 LNERTGSSTSIA
+135 LA
-147 TRKSLVPQNSKDKE
+147 TRKSLAPQSSKDKE
-161 TSSSSSLAE
+161 T
-170 GAAAAGGNGGNG
+170 AAANA
-182 GSHTSSKRASFVET
+182 SKRASFVET
-196 GFLEILKPQFTPS
+196 NFVEILTPQFTPS
-209 QPMRSPSFSNP
+209 QPMRSPSFTSSPPNTT
-220 AQSGEDKAALLEA
+220 EDKAALLEA
-233 QKTSAELQ
+233 QKTNAELQ
-241 TQLADLTEKLET
+241 TQLVDVSEKLET
-253 LKQRRQEDK
+253 LKQRRNEDK
-262 ERLRELDKM
+262 ERLREFDKM

-288 QASLQKDLQRAKQET
+288 QASLQKELQRAKQET
-303 KDAIEARERHAQEMA
+303 KDAIEAKERHAQEMA
-318 ELSDNVEMITL
+318 ELSDSVEMITL

-336 KADTLQLELESLKE
+336 KADTLQLELETSKE
-350 RNEELQVDL
+350 RIEELQIDL
-359 DLLRSEMQNK
+359 ELLRAEMQNK
-369 AETSIGNIATE
+369 TESTAVGGGGDGVAIVGATS
-380 GSAGMSTYEFK
+380 YELK
-391 QLEQQNIRLKE
+391 QLEQQNARLRD
-402 TLVRLRDLSAHD
+402 TLVRMRDLSAHE
-414 KHDIQKLSKELDMKR
+414 KHDIQKLTKELEMKR
-429 SEVAELERTKEKLST
+429 SEVAELERTKEKLSA
-444 KIDELEATVADLQ
+444 KVDEMEATIADLQ

-470 EQLAEQK
+470 EQLAEKK

-488 EEISQLEAL
+488 EEIAQLEAL

-509 ELELDLREELEMAN
+509 ELELDLREELDLAHG
-523 AAKKDVLRDRDAAI
+523 AKKEVLRERDAAI

-543 DQTITKFRE
+543 DQTISKFRE

-558 EQLLELR
+558 DQLLELR
-565 ERSSTNE
+565 ERSSSNE

-617 EHVQMLTAFMPE
+617 EHVQLLTAFMPE

-643 ILLISR
+643 VLLISR
-649 IVFKCGIVV
+649 IVYKCDIVV

-669 AVTREAVTQGHTV
+669 QVTREAVTQGHGV

-707 GLNSCQ
+707 GLNNCQ
-713 PDTLLRAGSSLPEMI
+713 PDTLLRAGSSLPEMV

-773 QLLNETQMIRDCVAS
+773 QLLNEIKMIRDCVAS
-788 LSAACESILNDT
+788 LGAACESILNDT

-807 QEAGSTSDSM
+807 QEAGATSDSM

-840 LPTDQHVI
+840 LPTDQHVF
-848 KVGLSQHKVDAI
+848 KCGLSPHKMDAM
-860 RVLAQNISRIMSTM
+860 RALAQNISRIMSAM
-874 HQASKQSLAAIV
+874 HQATKQALAAIV
-886 SNIESDNAAEHTIP
+886 ATIESDNAAEHTLP
-900 QDKYWSLLSAAC
+900 QDKYWSLLSSAC

-920 RGPTHNFK
+920 RGPTQNFK
-928 TLLAQANSDLQHIA
+928 ALLAQANSDLQHIA

-952 ISAANALQQQQQQ
+952 MSAA
-965 QVPGGQQQRPNSLS
+965 GQAPRAPPAQH
-979 TPINQRAQLIKK
+979 TPILQRAQLIKK
-991 QLEQKNILAATLENR
+991 QLEQKNVLAATLENR

-1016 AKMKQNELSEMQI
+1016 AKMKLNELSEMQI

-1041 QGEYEHAVDKWKLQ
+1041 QNEYQHAVDKWKQMYDDTNQKLQ
-1055 YEETRQQL
+1055 Q
-1063 QLKEK
+1063 KEK

-1075 HLQSDIDALESE
+1075 HLQSDIDALETE
-1087 KIDLRD
+1087 KSDLRD
-1093 KLKLNTSSGK
+1093 KLKLNSSVSGK
-1103 NQSSDSHSSHNL
+1103 SQLSDSHSVASAHNL
-1115 STAAAHSTGV
+1115 STGTTA
-1125 GGGGSANVSYSAPA
+1125 GSANVSYAAPA
-1139 GTAPLVAEE
+1139 GTVPLVAEE
-1148 VQLLK
+1148 LQLLK
-1153 CAFNQERHERL
+1153 CAFNNERNERL

-1175 QQFEPLH
+1175 QQFEPIH
-1182 VPQPQDQK
+1182 VPQPQDQR

-1195 SELTKMKHAWV
+1195 SQLTKMKHAWV
-1206 LSLLQVQA
+1206 LSLLQLQA
-1214 NGIQSGNIDAIA
+1214 TDACSA
-1226 LQRRHQPVPP
+1226 NASMVAMQRRHQPLPQ
-1236 KAVISSKASQLASD
+1236 KSEISTRASQLAAD
-1250 ILSEYLHRKPHRAA
+1250 ILTEYLQRKPHRANA
-1264 RGQFAAF
+1264 GQFASF